1 MMVER
6 LSVSSE
12 QAQLSSVCYNL
23 IILAS
28 VITLV

>member
-12 QAQLSSVCYNL
+12 QAQLPFVCYNL